1 LRPERKLQ
9 SEGGHMRIVG
19 RVAAAVVCA
28 LVALPVSAQTQ
39 KTLNGLV
46 VNIGIMSSIDA
57 EHTDAQHGVHKGG
70 HGSGT
75 QHILVSLAEEKGGAR
90 VGDAQ
95 VSIEVK
101 NPKGVVQKKALMPM
115 VTAGYPDY
123 SEVFDFAWSGKYQLR
138 VLIQRKAGTKPT
150 EATFTVNYFI

>member
-1 LRPERKLQ
+1 MNMI
-9 SEGGHMRIVG
+9 GM
-19 RVAAAVVCA
+19 VAVASLAAS
-28 LVALPVSAQTQ
+28 LALPASAQSQ
-39 KTLNGLV
+39 KTVAGLV
-46 VNIGIMSSIDA
+46 VNIGIVNAIEA
-57 EHTDAQHGVHKGG
+57 EHTDAQHGVHKGA

-95 VSIEVK
+95 VSIEMR

-115 VTAGYPDY
+115 VTSGYPDY

-138 VLIQRKAGTKPT
+138 VLIQRKAGAKPT
-150 EATFTVNYFI
+150 EANFTINHVI

>member
-1 LRPERKLQ
+1 
-9 SEGGHMRIVG
+9 MRIVG

>member
-1 LRPERKLQ
+1 
-9 SEGGHMRIVG
+9 MRIVG
-19 RVAAAVVCA
+19 VFAAAALCA
-28 LVALPVSAQTQ
+28 MTALPVSAQTQ
-39 KTLNGLV
+39 KTVNGLV
-46 VNIGIMSSIDA
+46 VNMGIMNSIDA

-75 QHILVSLAEEKGGAR
+75 QHILISLAEEKGGAR

-95 VSIEVK
+95 VSIEVR

-123 SEVFDFAWSGKYQLR
+123 SEVFDFPWSGKYQLR
-138 VLIQRKAGTKPT
+138 VLIQRKGGGRPVET
-150 EATFTVNYFI
+150 TFTVNHVI

>member
-1 LRPERKLQ
+1 
-9 SEGGHMRIVG
+9 M
-19 RVAAAVVCA
+19 
-28 LVALPVSAQTQ
+28 
-39 KTLNGLV
+39 
-46 VNIGIMSSIDA
+46 
-57 EHTDAQHGVHKGG
+57 HKGS
-70 HGSGT
+70 HGPGQ

-138 VLIQRKAGTKPT
+138 VLIQRKPGTKPT
-150 EATFTVNYFI
+150 EATFTVNHFI

>member
-1 LRPERKLQ
+1 
-9 SEGGHMRIVG
+9 MRIVG
-19 RVAAAVVCA
+19 VVVAAALCA
-28 LVALPVSAQTQ
+28 MAALPVSAQTQ
-39 KTLNGLV
+39 KTVNGLV
-46 VNIGIMSSIDA
+46 VNIGIMGSIDA
-57 EHTDAQHGVHKGG
+57 EHTDAQHGVHKGS

-101 NPKGVVQKKALMPM
+101 NPKGVVQKKPLMPM
-115 VTAGYPDY
+115 MTAGYPDY

-138 VLIQRKAGTKPT
+138 VLIQRKGARPVETS
-150 EATFTVNYFI
+150 FTVNHVI

>member
-1 LRPERKLQ
+1 
-9 SEGGHMRIVG
+9 MRIVG

-39 KTLNGLV
+39 KTVSGLV

-90 VGDAQ
+90 VGDVQ

-123 SEVFDFAWSGKYQLR
+123 SEVFDFPWSGKYQLR
-138 VLIQRKAGTKPT
+138 VLIQRKAGARPVET
-150 EATFTVNYFI
+150 TFTVNHVI

>member
-1 LRPERKLQ
+1 
-9 SEGGHMRIVG
+9 MRLVGIVA
-19 RVAAAVVCA
+19 VASLCALAALPAAAQ
-28 LVALPVSAQTQ
+28 SQ
-39 KTLNGLV
+39 KTVNGLV
-46 VNIGIMSSIDA
+46 VNIGIVNAIEA
-57 EHTDAQHGVHKGG
+57 EHSDVQHGMHKGS
-70 HGSGT
+70 HGPGQ

-138 VLIQRKAGTKPT
+138 VLIQRKPGTKPT
-150 EATFTVNYFI
+150 EATFTVNHFI

>member
-1 LRPERKLQ
+1 
-9 SEGGHMRIVG
+9 MRLVGIVA
-19 RVAAAVVCA
+19 VASLCALAALPAAAQ
-28 LVALPVSAQTQ
+28 SQ
-39 KTLNGLV
+39 KTVNGLV
-46 VNIGIMSSIDA
+46 VNIGIVNGIDA
-57 EHTDAQHGVHKGG
+57 EHSDAQHGMHKGS
-70 HGSGT
+70 HGPGQ

-138 VLIQRKAGTKPT
+138 VLIQRKPGTKPT
-150 EATFTVNYFI
+150 EATFTVNHFI

>member
-1 LRPERKLQ
+1 
-9 SEGGHMRIVG
+9 MRIVG
-19 RVAAAVVCA
+19 VVAAAALCA
-28 LVALPVSAQTQ
+28 MAALPVSAQTQ
-39 KTLNGLV
+39 KTVNGLV
-46 VNIGIMSSIDA
+46 VNIGVMNAIDA

-95 VSIEVK
+95 VSIELK

-123 SEVFDFAWSGKYQLR
+123 SEVFDFPWSGKYQLR

-150 EATFTVNYFI
+150 EARFTINHVI

>member
-1 LRPERKLQ
+1 
-9 SEGGHMRIVG
+9 MRIVG
-19 RVAAAVVCA
+19 MVALASLSA
-28 LVALPVSAQTQ
+28 LLALPVYAQQ
-39 KTLNGLV
+39 KTVNGLV
-46 VNIGIMSSIDA
+46 VNIGILKAIDA
-57 EHTDAQHGVHKGG
+57 EHSDAQHGVHKGG
-70 HGSGT
+70 HGPGS
-75 QHILVSLAEEKGGAR
+75 QHILVSLAEEKNGAR

-138 VLIQRKAGTKPT
+138 VLIQRKSARPI
-150 EATFTVNYFI
+150 EATFTVGHAI

>member
-1 LRPERKLQ
+1 
-9 SEGGHMRIVG
+9 MRIVG
-19 RVAAAVVCA
+19 LVAVASLCA
-28 LVALPVSAQTQ
+28 LVALPASAQTQ
-39 KTLNGLV
+39 KTVNGLV
-46 VNIGIMSSIDA
+46 VNIGIMSAIDA

-95 VSIEVK
+95 VSVEVK

-123 SEVFDFAWSGKYQLR
+123 SEVFDFPWSGKYQLR
-138 VLIQRKAGTKPT
+138 VLIQRKAGTRPT
-150 EATFTVNYFI
+150 EATFTVNHVI

>member
-1 LRPERKLQ
+1 
-9 SEGGHMRIVG
+9 MRIVG
-19 RVAAAVVCA
+19 MVAVASLCA

-39 KTLNGLV
+39 KTVNGLV
-46 VNIGIMSSIDA
+46 VNIGIMSAIDA

-75 QHILVSLAEEKGGAR
+75 QHILVSLAEEKGGSR

-123 SEVFDFAWSGKYQLR
+123 SEVFDFPWSGKYQLR
-138 VLIQRKAGTKPT
+138 VLIQRKGGAKPVET
-150 EATFTVNYFI
+150 TFTVNHVI

>member
-1 LRPERKLQ
+1 
-9 SEGGHMRIVG
+9 MRIVG
-19 RVAAAVVCA
+19 RVAAVLVCA
-28 LVALPVSAQTQ
+28 LVALPVPAQTQ
-39 KTLNGLV
+39 KTAKGLV

-123 SEVFDFAWSGKYQLR
+123 SEVFDFPWSGKYQLR
-138 VLIQRKAGTKPT
+138 VLIQRKGGGKPID
-150 EATFTVNYFI
+150 ATFTVNHVI